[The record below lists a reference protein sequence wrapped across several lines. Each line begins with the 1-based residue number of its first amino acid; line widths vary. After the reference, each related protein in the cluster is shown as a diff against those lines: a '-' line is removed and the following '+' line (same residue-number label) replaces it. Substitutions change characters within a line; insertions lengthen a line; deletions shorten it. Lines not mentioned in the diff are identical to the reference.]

1 MAAEST
7 AVRIER
13 QWTAHLADRADLVFP
28 LRDYFRRLGLE
39 AYVQGP
45 TLLALRSDAT
55 PDELELYAGQ
65 WSQRNGVKV
74 MLELVREEP
83 ALLVPPPPSS
93 ANQPPR
99 LGELLV
105 RKGFITEEQLASS
118 LTEARA
124 ANELLGI
131 VLLRLGLIYEEE
143 LARTLSEQLSVPY
156 ISVGRVG
163 VNAYTAR
170 LLPASVGNEVAAI
183 PVRTRGEAVQVAFAD
198 PTDPKALAA
207 VRKHLPSIDVAVAEL
222 TDIRSAWRRVATM
235 PRHQRN

>member
-7 AVRIER
+7 AARIER
-13 QWTAHLADRADLVFP
+13 QWSARLADRADLVFP

-45 TLLALRSDAT
+45 TMLALRSDAP
-55 PDELELYAGQ
+55 PDELELYAAG
-65 WSQRNGVKV
+65 WSERNGVGV
-74 MLELVREEP
+74 TLEIVQEEP
-83 ALLVPPPPSS
+83 ALLVPPPSS
-93 ANQPPR
+93 SQAPR

-124 ANELLGI
+124 SNELLGI
-131 VLLRLGLIYEEE
+131 VLLRLELIYEEE

-163 VNAYTAR
+163 VNASTAR
-170 LLPASVGNEVAAI
+170 LLPASVGKEVAAI

-235 PRHQRN
+235 PRHPRS

>member
-7 AVRIER
+7 AVKTER
-13 QWTAHLADRADLVFP
+13 QWSASLEDRADLIFP
-28 LRDYFRRLGLE
+28 LRDYFRRLGVE

-55 PDELELYAGQ
+55 PDELELYVGE
-65 WSQRNGVKV
+65 WSERNGVGV
-74 MLELVREEP
+74 TLELVHEEP
-83 ALLVPPPPSS
+83 ALLVPPPS
-93 ANQPPR
+93 AAQPPR

-124 ANELLGI
+124 SNQLLGI
-131 VLLRLGLIYEEE
+131 VLLQLGLIYEEE

-163 VNAYTAR
+163 VNAATAG
-170 LLPASVGNEVAAI
+170 LLPSQVGNEIAAI
-183 PVRTRGEAVQVAFAD
+183 PVRPRGESVQVAFAD

-207 VRKHLPSIDVAVAEL
+207 VRKYLPEIDIAVAEL
-222 TDIRSAWRRVATM
+222 TDIRSAWKRVALM
-235 PRHQRN
+235 PRHPRPN

>member
-7 AVRIER
+7 IARTER
-13 QWTAHLADRADLVFP
+13 QWTASLDDRADLIFP

-55 PDELELYAGQ
+55 PDELELYSAD
-65 WSQRNGVKV
+65 WSERNGVGV
-74 MLELVREEP
+74 TLDLVHEEP
-83 ALLVPPPPSS
+83 ALLVPPP
-93 ANQPPR
+93 AAHQPPR
-99 LGELLV
+99 LGALLV

-124 ANELLGI
+124 SNQLLGI

-143 LARTLSEQLSVPY
+143 LARTLSEQLAVPY

-170 LLPASVGNEVAAI
+170 LLPAEVGNEIAAI
-183 PVRTRGEAVQVAFAD
+183 PVRQRGEAVQVAFAD

-207 VRKHLPSIDVAVAEL
+207 VRRHLPAIDIAVAEL
-222 TDIRSAWRRVATM
+222 TDIRSAWRQVAPL
-235 PRHQRN
+235 PRDSRPT

>member
-1 MAAEST
+1 MAVDST
-7 AVRIER
+7 AARIER
-13 QWTAHLADRADLVFP
+13 QWSACLDDRADLVFP
-28 LRDYFRRLGLE
+28 LRDYFRRLGVE

-45 TLLALRSDAT
+45 TKLVLRSDAT
-55 PDELELYAGQ
+55 PDELELYAAE
-65 WSQRNGVKV
+65 WSERNGVGV
-74 MLELVREEP
+74 SLELVQEEP
-83 ALLVPPPPSS
+83 ALLVPPP
-93 ANQPPR
+93 AQGQTPR

-105 RKGFITEEQLASS
+105 RKGFITEEQLVSA

-124 ANELLGI
+124 SNELLGI

-170 LLPASVGNEVAAI
+170 LLPASVGREIAAI
-183 PVRTRGEAVQVAFAD
+183 PVRPRGESVQVAFAD

-235 PRHQRN
+235 PRHPRS